1 MIHTHGVILLVEDNL
16 DHAEL
21 VRRGFAHHAM
31 AVHLYHLED
40 GASALDYLF
49 QRGAYAD
56 PDSSP
61 RPAIILLDLRL
72 PRVDGLTVLQTIK
85 AAPELNRIP
94 VIILTTSQ
102 AEADVARAY
111 DAHANSY
118 LVKPVEFPEFVNL
131 VRELGCYWLEWNT
144 DPRKLAL

>member
-1 MIHTHGVILLVEDNL
+1 VISESGVILLVEDNP

-21 VRRGFAHHAM
+21 VRRGFAHHSM
-31 AVHLYHLED
+31 VIHLHHVED

-49 QRGAYAD
+49 QRGPYAD

-85 AAPELNRIP
+85 SSPDLNRIP
-94 VIILTTSQ
+94 VIVLTTSR
-102 AEADVARAY
+102 AETDVVRAY
-111 DAHANSY
+111 ESHANSY
-118 LVKPVEFPEFVNL
+118 LVKPVGFSEFVAL
-131 VRELGCYWLEWNT
+131 VRELGCYWLDWNT
-144 DPRKLAL
+144 RPGK

>member
-1 MIHTHGVILLVEDNL
+1 
-16 DHAEL
+16 
-21 VRRGFAHHAM
+21 VR
-31 AVHLYHLED
+31 LYHLED

-118 LVKPVEFPEFVNL
+118 LVKPVEFPQFVNL